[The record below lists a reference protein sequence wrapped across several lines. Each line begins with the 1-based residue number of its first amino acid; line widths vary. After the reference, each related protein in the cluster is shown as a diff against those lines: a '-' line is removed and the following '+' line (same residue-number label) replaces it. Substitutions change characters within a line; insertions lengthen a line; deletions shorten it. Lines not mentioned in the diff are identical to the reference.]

1 MATASRHLCRSL
13 VRMSSRP
20 PSKRKCIQVQRR
32 YIQPSPFRQ
41 LSTFPARFAKQEPI
55 SSDPDFNDE
64 DLQSPQVPYT
74 VDDLDPEER
83 ADYETMSKKD
93 QARYLAVQNH
103 IKAVME
109 SGEMA
114 DITEDMAKRVAFQV
128 DREGTNPNF
137 LEERDLQKMKD
148 DYWQEDEDDEFGQVP
163 DADDEVD
170 DSYITSIAES
180 ELEVHREVR
189 EYQRIAAWD
198 LPLLSQFTKAYQPPQ
213 YAKEPLRFRYTT
225 YLGESHPAA
234 KKVVVEFKT
243 EHIAQAANLSEDQRT
258 KLIKLVG
265 VRYNP
270 DTDLVHMSSEKFE
283 NPAQNKRYLGDLVNK
298 IVAEAKD
305 KKDTFKDIPLD
316 FRHHKPRVVY
326 KFPDAW
332 KMKEDRSVQSLLKRR
347 DEVKLLEE
355 EEKIVDGKQVVEM
368 YVRAKGM
375 APGMARP
382 M

>member
-1 MATASRHLCRSL
+1 
-13 VRMSSRP
+13 MSSRP

-198 LPLLSQFTKAYQPPQ
+198 LPLLSREHWPTI
-213 YAKEPLRFRYTT
+213 
-225 YLGESHPAA
+225 AA
-234 KKVVVEFKT
+234 K
-243 EHIAQAANLSEDQRT
+243 
-258 KLIKLVG
+258 
-265 VRYNP
+265 YC
-270 DTDLVHMSSEKFE
+270 
-283 NPAQNKRYLGDLVNK
+283 
-298 IVAEAKD
+298 
-305 KKDTFKDIPLD
+305 
-316 FRHHKPRVVY
+316 
-326 KFPDAW
+326 
-332 KMKEDRSVQSLLKRR
+332 
-347 DEVKLLEE
+347 
-355 EEKIVDGKQVVEM
+355 
-368 YVRAKGM
+368 
-375 APGMARP
+375 
-382 M
+382 